1 MKLYT
6 HSLYKSAAQSW
17 SSRNK
22 LKNMFFVLVQ
32 PSVTSSRLKCLHSP
46 FFIFIFYFFYLEM
59 AFTLLNMLVVTS
71 CSWASQ
77 INCHLWQNN
86 TCINPTFKDASEK
99 CILGC
104 IAALWLLIYPACT
117 PLCCHHTELKHM
129 GLFGGPV
136 PSQDVLLQSK
146 VFSVKALRPRPLE
159 ILYLWVT
166 TSTQWSHNH

>member
-1 MKLYT
+1 MQHKFAVN
-6 HSLYKSAAQSW
+6 SLDFSCVDTNFW
-17 SSRNK
+17 
-22 LKNMFFVLVQ
+22 L
-32 PSVTSSRLKCLHSP
+32 
-46 FFIFIFYFFYLEM
+46 FYL
-59 AFTLLNMLVVTS
+59 FIYFLFGNGLHVVKHLLVVTS

-77 INCHLWQNN
+77 INCRLWQNN
-86 TCINPTFKDASEK
+86 TCINPTLKDASEK

-104 IAALWLLIYPACT
+104 IAALCLLIYPACT
-117 PLCCHHTELKHM
+117 PRCCHHTELKHM